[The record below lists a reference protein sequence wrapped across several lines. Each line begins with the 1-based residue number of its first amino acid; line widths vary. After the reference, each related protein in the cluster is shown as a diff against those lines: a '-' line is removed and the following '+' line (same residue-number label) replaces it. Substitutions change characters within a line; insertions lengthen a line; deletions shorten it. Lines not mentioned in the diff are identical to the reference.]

1 MKTAKEVCKE
11 LGVRYYKL
19 DYMIRNGL
27 VPEPKVL
34 ANKHRV
40 FTDDD
45 VSKIKE
51 KLSEMSSRGRVR

>member
-11 LGVRYYKL
+11 LGIRYYKL

-27 VPEPKVL
+27 VREPKIL

-40 FTDDD
+40 FSNED
-45 VSKIKE
+45 VQKIKE
-51 KLSEMSSRGRVR
+51 KLLEMTAR